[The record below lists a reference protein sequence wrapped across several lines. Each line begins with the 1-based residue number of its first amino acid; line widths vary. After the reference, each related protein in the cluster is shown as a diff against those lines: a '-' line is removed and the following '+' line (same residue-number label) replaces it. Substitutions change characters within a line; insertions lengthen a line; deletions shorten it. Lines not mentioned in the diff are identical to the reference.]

1 MISLKTQLV
10 FFLLITLLLVSTAYL
25 VFRVIVR
32 REYLLRGKLSWIS
45 SSLQLIVF
53 AGLMSFPYLFN
64 PPEWV
69 LSWSLVGPTSQLQQ
83 LAGLVIIILG
93 FIVAFGTMGWFGL
106 RRAFGLETQTL
117 ITAGPYRLTRN
128 PQILGR
134 YLLVIG
140 VTVQYPSWYS
150 VAWVV
155 MYGLIGHCM
164 ILTEEE
170 HLIKAIGDEYNTYR
184 EQTPRYLLKLMKGK

>member
-1 MISLKTQLV
+1 MISLKTHFV
-10 FFLLITLLLVSTAYL
+10 VFLLITLLLVVTAYV
-25 VFRVIVR
+25 VFHVIVR
-32 REYLLRGKLSWIS
+32 REYLLRGKLTWIS
-45 SSLQLIVF
+45 SMLQLLIF
-53 AGLMSFPYLFN
+53 AGVMSFPYLFN
-64 PPEWV
+64 PPEWI
-69 LSWSLVGPTSQLQQ
+69 LSWSLVGPTSPLQQ

-93 FIVAFGTMGWFGL
+93 FIVAFTTMGWFGL
-106 RRAFGLETQTL
+106 RRAFGLEPQRL
-117 ITAGPYRLTRN
+117 ITTGPYRLTRN
-128 PQILGR
+128 PQILGG

-155 MYGLIGHCM
+155 MYGLIGHWM

-184 EQTPRYLLKLMKGK
+184 EQTPRYLLKSMKGK